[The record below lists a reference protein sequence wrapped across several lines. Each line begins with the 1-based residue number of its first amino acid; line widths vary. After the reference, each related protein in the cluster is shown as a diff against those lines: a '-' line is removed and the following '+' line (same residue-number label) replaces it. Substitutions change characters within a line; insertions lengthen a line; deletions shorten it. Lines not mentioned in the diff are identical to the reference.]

1 MNFQDLEKINVNN
14 KVEKKKVGS
23 TTLTY
28 LSWTY
33 AISEFKK
40 AYPDFTYEVKKF
52 DNGSGVLVPYMYDEN
67 TGYMVMTSITAGG
80 LTQEMWLPVMDN
92 SNKAMKNAPYEYEV
106 KEYVNGKATGQMIKK
121 FVEPATMF
129 DVNKT
134 IMRCLVK
141 NMAMFG
147 LGLYI
152 YAGEDL
158 PASDDDNKDKQLE
171 TLPEE
176 LIKAV
181 QETKTLDELSVL
193 YNANKDDM
201 SKELKQQFNSIVS
214 NRKQELSK

>member
-1 MNFQDLEKINVNN
+1 MNFQELEKINVND
-14 KVEKKKVGS
+14 KVEKKKAGS
-23 TTLTY
+23 TELTY

-33 AISEFKK
+33 AVSEFKK
-40 AYPDFTYEVKKF
+40 AYPDFVYEVKKF

-67 TGYMVMTSITAGG
+67 TGYMVMTSITADG
-80 LTQEMWLPVMDN
+80 LTQEMWLPVMDS
-92 SNKAMKNAPYEYEV
+92 SNKAMKNIPYSYEV
-106 KEYVNGKATGQMIKK
+106 KEYVSGRATGNMIKK

-129 DVNKT
+129 DINKT

-158 PASDDDNKDKQLE
+158 PTKEPE
-171 TLPEE
+171 TLPDV

-181 QETKTLDELSVL
+181 QETKNVDELSAL
-193 YNANKDDM
+193 YKANKDDM
-201 SKELKQQFNSIVS
+201 SKELKQQFNTLVS
-214 NRKQELSK
+214 NRKKELENANS